1 MASNQGPGPCE
12 RRARTL
18 EQLTRAPLDV
28 LVVGGGIV
36 GSGIARD
43 AALRG
48 LRTGLVE
55 QHDFAFGT
63 SSRSS
68 RLLHGGLRYL
78 AQGRIGLV
86 REASLEKRILHHI
99 APHLAE
105 PLAFIFPTYRG
116 DPHWV
121 LWQLKLGVK
130 LYDLLCGGRNL
141 GKSTWLSPEQVR
153 DRVPG
158 LVQEGLAGA
167 VRYYDGFTNDARLTL
182 DTLRSAAAGGGA
194 VLNYCRFKGAARQD
208 LWQCEVEDVLRG
220 EGRIVWTRTVVNATG
235 PWADG
240 LPHSRVKLRATKG
253 IHLVVQRERLPVPD
267 SIVMTQGQRILF
279 AIPWG
284 ERTILGTTDTDY
296 SGPVEKV
303 RADASD
309 IAYVLEVVN
318 HFFPNARL
326 RDADVL
332 SVWAGLRP
340 LIADPKGGP
349 SDVSRSHEIH
359 SPEPGWWDVA
369 GGKLT
374 TYRLMAEQTVDR
386 AVKWLGKFHRAAQPK
401 QGNGA
406 FGRCR
411 TAEEPLLPPE
421 QTAGLSGILPPQP
434 SNCAVA
440 HYVNHEWSWHLDDVM
455 LRRTSW
461 HYYSTEAP
469 KLAERVADWM
479 SGVLGWSAQTRAA
492 ELERYNRAA
501 GSPR

>member
-1 MASNQGPGPCE
+1 ME
-12 RRARTL
+12 RRAQAI
-18 EQLTRAPLDV
+18 EELTRAPLDV

-48 LRTGLVE
+48 LRAGLVE

-86 REASLEKRILHHI
+86 REASIEKRIVHHI

-105 PLAFIFPTYRG
+105 PLAFIFPAYRG
-116 DPHWV
+116 DPHWS
-121 LWQLKLGVK
+121 LWQLKIGVK
-130 LYDLLCGGRNL
+130 VYDLLCGGRNL
-141 GKSTWLSPEQVR
+141 GKSAWLSRDQVYE
-153 DRVPG
+153 RVPALSG
-158 LVQEGLAGA
+158 EGLAGA

-182 DTLRSAAAGGGA
+182 DTLRSAAGGGAA
-194 VLNYCRFKGAARQD
+194 VLNYCRFNQAARRV
-208 LWQCEVEDVLRG
+208 LWECEVQDMLTGDKRLVQA
-220 EGRIVWTRTVVNATG
+220 RTVVNATG

-253 IHLVVQRERLPVPD
+253 IHLVVQRERVPVPD
-267 SIVMTQGQRILF
+267 SIVMTQGERILF

-284 ERTILGTTDTDY
+284 QRTILGTTDTDY
-296 SGPVEKV
+296 SGPIEDV

-318 HFFPNARL
+318 HFFPKARL
-326 RDADVL
+326 RDSDLL

-340 LIADPKGGP
+340 LIADPKGKP
-349 SDVSRSHEIH
+349 SDVSRSHQIR

-386 AVKWLGKFHRAAQPK
+386 IVKWLGKLNKPGEPGR
-401 QGNGA
+401 GNGA

-411 TAEEPLLPPE
+411 TAEEPLLPPAE
-421 QTAGLSGILPPQP
+421 TAGVSGILPPEP
-434 SNCAVA
+434 SGCAVE
-440 HYVNHEWSWHLDDVM
+440 HYVNREWSLHLDDVM

-461 HYYSTEAP
+461 HYYSAEAP

-479 SGVLGWSAQTRAA
+479 SGPLGWSAQTRAA
-492 ELERYNRAA
+492 EIDRYARATA
-501 GSPR
+501 MPRH

>member
-1 MASNQGPGPCE
+1 MSSPPAKSQALSPPGW
-12 RRARTL
+12 RARAIEEL
-18 EQLTRAPLDV
+18 ARAPLDV

-43 AALRG
+43 AGLRG
-48 LRTGLVE
+48 LRAGLVE

-86 REASLEKRILHHI
+86 REASIEKRILHHI

-105 PLAFIFPTYRG
+105 PLAFIFPAYRG
-116 DPHWV
+116 DPHWA
-121 LWQLKLGVK
+121 LWQLKIGVK
-130 LYDLLCGGRNL
+130 VYDLLCGGRNL
-141 GKSTWLSPEQVR
+141 GKSAWLSPDEVHE
-153 DRVPG
+153 RVPA
-158 LVQEGLAGA
+158 LSEEGLAGA
-167 VRYYDGFTNDARLTL
+167 VRYYDGFTNDARLAL
-182 DTLRSAAAGGGA
+182 DTLRSAAGSGAA
-194 VLNYCRFKGAARQD
+194 VLNYCRFNQAARKN
-208 LWQCEVEDVLRG
+208 LWECEVQDMLTGHES
-220 EGRIVWTRTVVNATG
+220 IVRARSVVNATG

-253 IHLVVQRERLPVPD
+253 IHLVVQRERVPVPD
-267 SIVMTQGQRILF
+267 SIVMTQGERILF

-284 ERTILGTTDTDY
+284 QRTILGTTDTDY
-296 SGPVEKV
+296 SGRIEDV

-309 IAYVLEVVN
+309 ISYVLGVVN
-318 HFFPNARL
+318 HFFPEARL
-326 RDADVL
+326 GNADVL

-340 LIADPKGGP
+340 LIADPKGKP

-386 AVKWLGKFHRAAQPK
+386 IVKWLGPG

-421 QTAGLSGILPPQP
+421 QTAGLSSILPPEP
-434 SNCAVA
+434 SRGTVE
-440 HYVNHEWSWHLDDVM
+440 HYVNSEWSIHLNDVM

-469 KLAERVADWM
+469 KLAKRVADWM
-479 SGVLGWSAQTRAA
+479 SDLLGWSPQARAA
-492 ELERYNRAA
+492 ELERYARAT
-501 GSPR
+501 GMPR